1 MDDNESNFS
10 YKTYLW
16 GIIGCIIFALI
27 YTPLVWLPTIRV
39 CSQTDEGLNNTDFW
53 IINCIGVASFIA
65 IYGLI
70 KVVVKKWYKEKWG
83 KYMDSKTQIIDQYFK
98 LSDLASNDEQA
109 LHEII
114 QLFSKK
120 L

>member
-1 MDDNESNFS
+1 MMLRGSPKRGIIMNDSDFS

-39 CSQTDEGLNNTDFW
+39 RFQTGEGLNSTDFW
-53 IINCIGVASFIA
+53 IINCIGVAPFIA

-70 KVVVKKWYKEKWG
+70 KVVIKKWYKEK
-83 KYMDSKTQIIDQYFK
+83 
-98 LSDLASNDEQA
+98 
-109 LHEII
+109 
-114 QLFSKK
+114 
-120 L
+120 

>member
-1 MDDNESNFS
+1 MNDSDFS

-39 CSQTDEGLNNTDFW
+39 RSQTGEGLNSTGFW
-53 IINCIGVASFIA
+53 IINCIGVAPFIA

-70 KVVVKKWYKEKWG
+70 KTVIKKWRKEKG
-83 KYMDSKTQIIDQYFK
+83 SK
-98 LSDLASNDEQA
+98 
-109 LHEII
+109 
-114 QLFSKK
+114 
-120 L
+120 